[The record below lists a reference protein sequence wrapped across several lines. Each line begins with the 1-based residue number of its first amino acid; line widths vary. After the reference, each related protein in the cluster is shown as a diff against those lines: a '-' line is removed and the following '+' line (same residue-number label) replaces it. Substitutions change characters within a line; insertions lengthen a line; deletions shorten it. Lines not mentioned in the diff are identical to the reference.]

1 MEDLDI
7 FCHLVIEQ
15 FLLEKNLFA
24 TLRSFRSEWDRPD
37 DTVTMPTWYNVAL
50 KLQMPE
56 LISSDDNHNFPT
68 VLESAINA
76 LTQESSKRTR
86 RPMDVIAHGLLT
98 MPRVTVLPDMS
109 EPTSPFPPNVPSS
122 VEKKERKKAAT
133 PGSAVIASPAAN
145 NSYAAAMNRGNRVT
159 ARASS
164 KLDLV
169 MQSIT
174 ADTTSLIPSKLVP
187 IAPIDKYAPIKQVI
201 LSLDDPSRAYP
212 LHLLQ
217 LVDSWDS
224 VFEFILFKSD

>member
-24 TLRSFRSEWDRPD
+24 TLRAFRSEWDRPD

-56 LISSDDNHNFPT
+56 LISSDDSNTT

-86 RPMDVIAHGLLT
+86 RPMDVIAHGLVN
-98 MPRVTVLPDMS
+98 MPRVTMLPEMS
-109 EPTSPFPPNVPSS
+109 EPTSPFPPDAPFS
-122 VEKKERKKAAT
+122 VEKKERKKGAT
-133 PGSAVIASPAAN
+133 PGAAIIVSPPPN

-164 KLDLV
+164 KLDLI
-169 MQSIT
+169 MHSIT

-187 IAPIDKYAPIKQVI
+187 IAPIDKYAPIKQVCFQCLGI
-201 LSLDDPSRAYP
+201 SFTFLLTFCLPFLPCTSRC
-212 LHLLQ
+212 
-217 LVDSWDS
+217 
-224 VFEFILFKSD
+224 

>member
-56 LISSDDNHNFPT
+56 LISSDDNNNFPT

-76 LTQESSKRTR
+76 LAQESSKRTR
-86 RPMDVIAHGLLT
+86 RPMDVVARGLVS
-98 MPRVTVLPDMS
+98 MPRVTILPDMS
-109 EPTSPFPPNVPSS
+109 EPTPSPFPPNAPMS

-133 PGSAVIASPAAN
+133 PGKSTITSPPPN
-145 NSYAAAMNRGNRVT
+145 NSYAAAMTRGNRVT

-187 IAPIDKYAPIKQVI
+187 IAPIDKYAPIKQVHF
-201 LSLDDPSRAYP
+201 LSMPCLEVMFTS
-212 LHLLQ
+212 
-217 LVDSWDS
+217 S
-224 VFEFILFKSD
+224 V